1 MKISRS
7 QLMAGVAG
15 AAGAVL
21 VVGGGGR
28 CGSIPHNLGNRGL
41 LVRL

>member
-1 MKISRS
+1 MRGFGG

-21 VVGGGGR
+21 VVGGGG
-28 CGSIPHNLGNRGL
+28 GVVAPSLTISGTEDS
-41 LVRL
+41 